1 MRSLYMFKKIYLEIT
16 NRCNLAC
23 SFCQESQRPKSS
35 MTPAFFSDI
44 LRQIRPYTDHLSLH
58 VLGEPLLHPFFGEL
72 LDHCHEQELR
82 VNLTTNGTLLPQHRE
97 ILLTRPALRQVNI
110 SLHCQE
116 TIADELKQ
124 EAYLTGVFDFI
135 QAATNRT
142 SLYISLRLWNS
153 DGSDLNEPILARL
166 ASFFDKPPGLADAL
180 PPGRGIP
187 LAPRVFLS
195 IARRFVWP
203 HAQAADLGEHG
214 FCHGLRSHVA
224 ILVDGTVVPCCLDA
238 EADVP
243 LGNIRQQPFAAI
255 VAGERATRIRNG
267 FRMRRLTE
275 PLCRRCTFRQPFS
288 RKS

>member
-1 MRSLYMFKKIYLEIT
+1 MFKKIYLEIT

-23 SFCQESQRPKSS
+23 SFCQESRRPKSS
-35 MTPAFFSDI
+35 MPPAVFSDI

-58 VLGEPLLHPFFGEL
+58 VLGEPLLHPQLGEL
-72 LDHCHEQELR
+72 LDRCHERELR

-116 TIADELKQ
+116 TIVDALKQ
-124 EAYLTGVFDFI
+124 EAYLAGVFAFI
-135 QAATNRT
+135 QAATTRT
-142 SLYISLRLWNS
+142 PLFVSLRLWNS
-153 DGSDLNEPILARL
+153 DDSDLNEPILARL
-166 ASFFDKPPGLADAL
+166 ASFFGQPPGLAAAL
-180 PPGRGIP
+180 PPGRGIT

-195 IARRFVWP
+195 IAPRFVWP
-203 HAQAADLGEHG
+203 HAPAPDLGNQG

-255 VAGERATRIRNG
+255 IAGERATRIRNG
-267 FRMRRLTE
+267 FMMRKLAE